1 MDQEA
6 ETEIKIGAGLTV
18 EVEMERETTEAE
30 DAEADEAAVF
40 DQLKAWWKDDWEHH
54 EKWAEEARE
63 DFDFAAGKQWTD
75 EQMRVLEEQGRPP
88 SVFNRVGPVI
98 DSICGFEVGNRNEIR
113 FFPRKLGDSGLNEML
128 TAAGDWFRDQSG
140 AEYEESDAFRD
151 AVICGRGV
159 TETRVDFTVN
169 PDGDPRVERI
179 DPLECFPDK
188 DARKPNYGDARR
200 VWRIKQIPLDE
211 AKALFPDV
219 DETQLHAS
227 WAAGEAHGDS
237 VKQSGGG
244 LDYNTDDEGNRDDDL
259 CTIIECQWYDIEPF
273 VRFVDGATGEEVI
286 IPKKEFDRLMDRI
299 SAMPVEMMLQLGIA
313 PPMGYIEQKQRVYKR
328 AFIGKVLLEAVKPTP
343 TDGAFSYQF
352 ITGKRDQN
360 KGHFYGMVR
369 AVKDPQRW
377 TNKLFSQV
385 MHILNSSA
393 KGGIMAERGAFED
406 DRQAMDSWAKADGIT
421 WLSQGALQKGMIQP
435 KPQTGLP
442 PGQAEM
448 LQFAMSAMPLVTG
461 VNMEMLGMKETQ
473 QAGVLEYQRR
483 QAGVTIL
490 APLFDSLRRYRVV
503 QGKIMLHMI
512 QNYLADDRLIRI
524 VEKDQVRYLP
534 LNRDMIMGEYDVI
547 VDEAPSSPNAKDR
560 NFAIIQSLWPM
571 LQGAMTPQ
579 IAAEIVTYSPLP
591 ESLAAKIS
599 EQLLTPPGPPPPDPK
614 VIELQAKAVEADKQ
628 RMFEITKMRE
638 EFALK
643 AQMEADNRA
652 LNLQMEAAKL
662 QRQMEIEVAQGEAD
676 MAVERYKAN
685 LQAAVNEQKI
695 NLERELKIMELQWRE
710 REKAQEALTGTARQD
725 MTAEGQ
731 RMIAEALAN
740 GNAMLARAVE
750 SLGANQAMQ
759 AQTIGQVAANI
770 AAPRQTRVIRDPAT
784 NQIVGA
790 EQI

>member
-18 EVEMERETTEAE
+18 EVEMERDTTEVE

-40 DQLKAWWKDDWEHH
+40 DQLKAWWQDDWDHH

-299 SAMPVEMMLQLGIA
+299 SAMPVEMMLQLRIA

-534 LNRDMIMGEYDVI
+534 LNRNMVMGEYDVI

-599 EQLLTPPGPPPPDPK
+599 EQLMQPPGPPPPDPRMAA
-614 VIELQAKAVEADKQ
+614 IEAKMVDADKERQ
-628 RMFEITKMRE
+628 FKVFMADRDMQFKAGM
-638 EFALK
+638 
-643 AQMEADNRA
+643 AQMETQADAMLERER
-652 LNLQMEAAKL
+652 LDKQVGV
-662 QRQMEIEVAQGEAD
+662 EIAQGEAD
-676 MAVERYKAN
+676 AAVEQMKA
-685 LQAAVNEQKI
+685 ASEIDIARRKFE
-695 NLERELKIMELQWRE
+695 LERELKLLDFELKQ
-710 REKAQEALTGTARQD
+710 RQ
-725 MTAEGQ
+725 A
-731 RMIAEALAN
+731 
-740 GNAMLARAVE
+740 AMRAPV
-750 SLGANQAMQ
+750 
-759 AQTIGQVAANI
+759 
-770 AAPRQTRVIRDPAT
+770 RVNPFF
-784 NQIVGA
+784 Q
-790 EQI
+790 